1 MALCSHWW
9 TETRS
14 VDDKNWNTTSSSIN
28 LIDCGLFLIFYLAF
42 VDRCF
47 KSRCSVANNE
57 FFFLVKVWFKTKPLA
72 LDMTDTRRAYSRDIL
87 LFRTWIEC
95 CTFIVTKP
103 SPLHPCN
110 YLCGSLNY
118 EDLLLCSHLN
128 VHYFSHSS
136 LDWLTFLF
144 TTFSASD
151 QDKKTRKTTMK
162 LLFWGC

>member
-28 LIDCGLFLIFYLAF
+28 LIDCGLFSIFYLAF

-47 KSRCSVANNE
+47 KSRCKRNLLPSIWQTHVGLTQETSYCSVHELNVVPS
-57 FFFLVKVWFKTKPLA
+57 LSPSLPLYK
-72 LDMTDTRRAYSRDIL
+72 L
-87 LFRTWIEC
+87 
-95 CTFIVTKP
+95 
-103 SPLHPCN
+103 PCN

-118 EDLLLCSHLN
+118 EDLFLCSHLN
-128 VHYFSHSS
+128 VHDFSHSS
-136 LDWLTFLF
+136 LYWLTFLF